1 MTKLLGN
8 WSLWAKFALISALSL
23 IMFSV
28 PTALYLGSTY
38 GVIAQKQLEW
48 EGVAP
53 SNQLLAT
60 VRLLQQHRGMSAA
73 LLSGN
78 AAIQEQRRQRVLEID
93 RAMGQLQQT
102 LEVASAEVAVLLPEL
117 KSAQTRWRELQAR
130 VDQGTI
136 TAPESFAGHVD
147 VINGM
152 FSIGDRILDIYGL
165 SLDDA
170 LEVDAL
176 IQGAFVSLPLLSEE
190 LGKARAQGARLLVLG
205 KASDQ
210 DRLALGGIVQR
221 ADEYLQQTQ
230 RAFGKA
236 YALDDDLRTT
246 LQGKTRQAAE
256 QAKASLALVN
266 EQILSA
272 STLVAPSQPYFDA
285 MTQAIDV
292 QYRVVDDVIVE
303 LEHLLSERV
312 GHLQRD
318 AAWLLGGLLV
328 MALLAGWVTLLVI
341 RSITRPLATSV
352 AMASQ
357 VAACDLTARA
367 DVVGRDEPAQL
378 LQALNAMSESL
389 SAVVRQVRTSVD
401 SIDLAASEIAH
412 GNMDLSSRTESQAS
426 SLEETAASIE
436 ELTATVQQNAGNAR
450 QASELAVAAAELAGR
465 SGSEVE
471 QAVALMQAINQSSRR
486 MVDIIGVI
494 ESIAFQTNILALN
507 ASVESARAGEQG
519 RGFAVVAAEVRT
531 LAQRSANAAQEIR
544 TLINASQQEVD
555 QGSACIEGVGN
566 TMGQVVS
573 SIRQVADLIVEIDT
587 ASGEQT
593 TGITQVNQAVTQI
606 DDITQQ
612 NAALVEQAAAAA
624 TNLRDQTH
632 ALAEAVV
639 AFRLDRDEV
648 GGKLRLLKP

>member
-1 MTKLLGN
+1 M
-8 WSLWAKFALISALSL
+8 AKFALISVLSL

-28 PTALYLGSTY
+28 PTTLYLGSTY

-48 EGVAP
+48 EGMVP
-53 SNQLLAT
+53 SNQLLAV
-60 VRLLQQHRGMSAA
+60 VRLLQQHRGMSAS

-78 AAIQEQRRQRVLEID
+78 TAIQEQRRQRVVEIEQ
-93 RAMGQLQQT
+93 AMGQLQQT
-102 LEVASAEVAVLLPEL
+102 LEQASEKVAVLLPEL
-117 KSAQTRWRELQAR
+117 KDVQARWRELQAR
-130 VDQGTI
+130 VEQGTI
-136 TAPESFAGHVD
+136 PAPESFAGHVN
-147 VINGM
+147 VINAL
-152 FSIGDRILDIYGL
+152 FSMGDRILDIYGL

-230 RAFGKA
+230 RAFDKA
-236 YALDDDLRTT
+236 YALDADLRST
-246 LQGKTRQAAE
+246 LQAKTRQAAE
-256 QAKASLALVN
+256 QAREALVLVN
-266 EQILSA
+266 GQILSA
-272 STLVAPSQPYFDA
+272 ATLVAPSQPYFDA
-285 MTQAIDV
+285 MTRAIDV

-312 GHLQRD
+312 DHLQRD

-341 RSITRPLATSV
+341 RSITRPIATSV

-367 DVVGRDEPAQL
+367 EVTGRDEPAQL

-401 SIDLAASEIAH
+401 SIDLAAAEIAH

-471 QAVALMQAINQSSRR
+471 QAVSLMQAINQSSRR

-544 TLINASQQEVD
+544 TLINASLQEVN

-639 AFRLDRDEV
+639 AFRLDRGLPPRI
-648 GGKLRLLKP
+648 GG